1 MRFLRKC
8 IGKPVKRYMRRVLA
22 RIPSSVRARVCVCN
36 RRAPIIL
43 SAMNYVRTSRHVGIS
58 TGRTK
63 LFVHF
68 ALISTE
74 QLVSSHIFRG
84 PAGIEKRANY
94 ELIFP
99 QKKKKIPL
107 FSPERNTESFR
118 DFAVLLIHRRFAF
131 LSRAVSQFL
140 IHL

>member
-1 MRFLRKC
+1 MR
-8 IGKPVKRYMRRVLA
+8 
-22 RIPSSVRARVCVCN
+22 SRANSLECTRSCVCVQSPCPN
-36 RRAPIIL
+36 YLVGYELRTDLPPRRHLDRQDETFRAFRV
-43 SAMNYVRTSRHVGIS
+43 NFT
-58 TGRTK
+58 
-63 LFVHF
+63 
-68 ALISTE
+68 TE
-74 QLVSSHIFRG
+74 QLVSSHISRG